1 MESTNNQTTG
11 KLKLFLENFLI
22 YGLGGVISRIVPLIM
37 LPLITFLLPN
47 TSFFGIS
54 DMATTVTSFCSAFA
68 VFGMY
73 DAMYRFFF
81 DKEDLTYKKT
91 VCSTTVSFTVCTSIA
106 VAALMLLTKEFIA
119 KRFFHDSQYT
129 YLVYIAALATLVSA
143 TNTIVAAP
151 TRMQN
156 RKKTYIIVNTVG
168 PILSYLIAIPLILRG
183 YYIVALPIAAL
194 ISAAVVEIS
203 FWLINRKWF
212 NHKLFDWDLLRKL
225 LVIAIPL
232 FPNFLIYWIFNSSDR
247 LMITNLIDIGAEG
260 VYALGSKLGHISHL
274 IYSAFAG
281 GWQYFAFATMK
292 EDDQVGSNSK
302 IFEYLGAIS
311 FCATALVFALS
322 KLVFNVFF
330 AGDYVEA
337 WIVAP
342 YLFMAPLMQMLFQV
356 IGNQF
361 LVIKK
366 TWPSMIILLSGA
378 IINVLLNLTLIPA
391 IGIEGAAIA
400 TLVGYCCS
408 VIICSVILCKMKLMR
423 VSKRFL
429 FCSIIMIVYII
440 AWRAFLCHY
449 FLWGLLGSMALS
461 AIICKAYIH
470 EIRFIISVLKSSL
483 NKNATKSRIK

>member
-11 KLKLFLENFLI
+11 KLKLFLENFLV
-22 YGLGGVISRIVPLIM
+22 YGLGGVISRIVPIIM
-37 LPLITFLLPN
+37 LPIITKLLPD
-47 TSFFGIS
+47 TSYFGIS
-54 DMATTVTSFCSAFA
+54 DMSTTVTSFCSAFA
-68 VFGMY
+68 VIGMY

-81 DKEDLTYKKT
+81 DKEDSTFKKT
-91 VCSTTVSFTVCTSIA
+91 VCSTTIAFTICTSIA
-106 VAALMLLTKEFIA
+106 VAVLMLVVKNFIA
-119 KRFFHDSQYT
+119 RRFFHDSQYT

-143 TNTIVAAP
+143 TNTIIAAP

-156 RKKTYIIVNTVG
+156 RRKTYLVVYTVG
-168 PILSYLIAIPLILRG
+168 PILSYLISIPMILKG

-203 FWLINRKWF
+203 FWILNRKWF
-212 NHKLFDWDLLRKL
+212 NLKLFDRKLLRKL
-225 LVIAIPL
+225 LIVAVPL
-232 FPNFLIYWIFNSSDR
+232 FPNFLIYWVFNSSDR

-274 IYSAFAG
+274 IYTAFAG

-311 FCATALVFALS
+311 FCATSFVFALS
-322 KLVFNVFF
+322 RLIFKIFF
-330 AGDYVEA
+330 SGDYIEA

-366 TWPSMIILLSGA
+366 TWPSMLILLSGA
-378 IINVLLNLTLIPA
+378 IINVALNLILIPT
-391 IGIEGAAIA
+391 IGIEGAAVA

-408 VIICSVILCKMKLMR
+408 VIVCSFVLCRMKLMR
-423 VSKRFL
+423 ISKRFL
-429 FCSIIMIVYII
+429 LCSLLMIVYII
-440 AWRAFLCHY
+440 FWRAILCHY
-449 FLWGLLGSMALS
+449 FWWGLLGAIVLS
-461 AIICKAYIH
+461 VIVCMYYKLELMSIIVILKNEMRKKKA
-470 EIRFIISVLKSSL
+470 
-483 NKNATKSRIK
+483 